1 MHHFQITR
9 SATWMFFLFHD
20 CFSDDRIPINDFSPL
35 LHQFVCV
42 ESLVTAIVDMYPAV
56 FRRKYRREL
65 FLLGVVLVSFL
76 MGLVMLMEVGVTLWD
91 YKHTDSHSQRSTS
104 TEVKLACS
112 V

>member
-1 MHHFQITR
+1 
-9 SATWMFFLFHD
+9 MFFLFHD

-76 MGLVMLMEVGVTLWD
+76 MGLVMLMEVGVTHSGTINTQI
-91 YKHTDSHSQRSTS
+91 HTAKDQQ
-104 TEVKLACS
+104 VQK
-112 V
+112 